1 MQSVKN
7 NQYPKWKSTF
17 SFKREKPP
25 KNEILHLEVVSSSWI
40 GLIYPEDCHI
50 LVYPLKYL
58 RLLVLTN
65 IMFLSLGSFG
75 LRRYK
80 PYGCREQQPYRKKL
94 RPYRLRELSASRGG
108 AAMEN
113 DHLDS

>member
-1 MQSVKN
+1 
-7 NQYPKWKSTF
+7 
-17 SFKREKPP
+17 
-25 KNEILHLEVVSSSWI
+25 
-40 GLIYPEDCHI
+40 
-50 LVYPLKYL
+50 
-58 RLLVLTN
+58 
-65 IMFLSLGSFG
+65 MFLSLGSFG

-113 DHLDS
+113 DHLDSWYGKLVLDTQLLPLDFW